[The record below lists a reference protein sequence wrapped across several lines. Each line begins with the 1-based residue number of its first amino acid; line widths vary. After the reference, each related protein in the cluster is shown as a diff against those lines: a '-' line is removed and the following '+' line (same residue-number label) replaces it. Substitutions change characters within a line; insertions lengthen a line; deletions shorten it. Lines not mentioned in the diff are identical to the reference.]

1 MSRKARILFV
11 YPNERQMSTI
21 PPAIA
26 LLSELLK
33 QNGHVTSIFDTT
45 FYEFTDDIAIDAPDL
60 HREKS
65 LQVRPIADKDDDDLH
80 FSKITTNPVIDLRK
94 KITEFSPDLLAVSCT
109 ETTFHRG
116 LKLITKTRDM
126 GIRNIFGGIFPTF
139 APQLV
144 MNFDVVD
151 MLCVGE
157 GENAIVDL
165 ADRLARG
172 EDYSDVTNLWIR
184 KKNGTI
190 KKNSITKPVD
200 INQLPITTDIGLF
213 GEKRFYR
220 PMGGKIRRL
229 LPVET
234 HRGCPYTCSFC
245 NSPSQNRLYTNRG
258 NFFRKKNMDLV
269 KQEIENHIKTW
280 KVEYIYFWADTFL
293 AWSQKEFD
301 EFCEMYQDIKLPFWC
316 QTRTETVSRYKLKKL
331 KDVGLDRIT
340 FGMEHGNE
348 KFRREVV
355 KRNYLNKDAIEL
367 MKIPNELDVT
377 YSVNNII
384 GFPGETRELAFDT
397 IEINRSF
404 QSDNCSAST
413 LIPFAGTEIR
423 QLAESQGLIKSDTIC
438 TVTNSSEEG
447 ILDMP
452 QWNKK
457 DVAKLC
463 KTFAMYVKFPK
474 NRWPEIKKAETDRE
488 VHSKLTA
495 EFIDTFWSKPDEE
508 LREAAKGLF

>member
-184 KKNGTI
+184 KKKGTI
-190 KKNSITKPVD
+190 KKTSW
-200 INQLPITTDIGLF
+200 GL
-213 GEKRFYR
+213 G
-220 PMGGKIRRL
+220 
-229 LPVET
+229 
-234 HRGCPYTCSFC
+234 
-245 NSPSQNRLYTNRG
+245 
-258 NFFRKKNMDLV
+258 
-269 KQEIENHIKTW
+269 
-280 KVEYIYFWADTFL
+280 
-293 AWSQKEFD
+293 
-301 EFCEMYQDIKLPFWC
+301 
-316 QTRTETVSRYKLKKL
+316 
-331 KDVGLDRIT
+331 
-340 FGMEHGNE
+340 
-348 KFRREVV
+348 
-355 KRNYLNKDAIEL
+355 
-367 MKIPNELDVT
+367 
-377 YSVNNII
+377 
-384 GFPGETRELAFDT
+384 
-397 IEINRSF
+397 
-404 QSDNCSAST
+404 
-413 LIPFAGTEIR
+413 
-423 QLAESQGLIKSDTIC
+423 
-438 TVTNSSEEG
+438 
-447 ILDMP
+447 
-452 QWNKK
+452 
-457 DVAKLC
+457 
-463 KTFAMYVKFPK
+463 
-474 NRWPEIKKAETDRE
+474 
-488 VHSKLTA
+488 
-495 EFIDTFWSKPDEE
+495 
-508 LREAAKGLF
+508 